1 MATHSSMKKDSP
13 SLSRVTSGNS
23 GLPRLVP
30 VTSGSFSGLMGF
42 AGVAQGF
49 GVARTPLSRAW
60 EEPEEDGVGS

>member
-1 MATHSSMKKDSP
+1 
-13 SLSRVTSGNS
+13 
-23 GLPRLVP
+23 
-30 VTSGSFSGLMGF
+30 MGF